1 MATDFD
7 RVLYDYPRYSFV
19 CCVIRPTQLNSSLCI
34 SFVVVISVLTD
45 GHILLFFFVFCV
57 ICNPKWFQNAVVY
70 QVIDQFH
77 R

>member
-34 SFVVVISVLTD
+34 SFVVVISVLTG
-45 GHILLFFFVFCV
+45 GHILLFFLFFV
-57 ICNPKWFQNAVVY
+57 
-70 QVIDQFH
+70 
-77 R
+77 